1 MQLLFCCVGKDMEM
15 IKIKDFW
22 EGEAQ
27 IYDEAIKEELKGK
40 FAPQWKKLILDNSPK
55 ADRLKVLDIG
65 TGPGFFPVLLAKDG
79 HDVTGIDVT
88 ENMIKWAKHNAEN
101 CGVEATLLTMDT
113 HKLDFEDNSFDVI
126 VNRNVTW
133 TLENPRDAYKEW
145 MRVLKPG
152 GSLIIFDACWYL
164 WNYDKDLEKIYREN
178 EKRVKE
184 KYGRRIHQHTNP
196 DDEKR
201 LGEELFMSD
210 KRRPGWD
217 LVNLIDLGFK
227 EVMADVDI
235 TELVWDEMNKE
246 VNGPTPQFMIV
257 AKK

>member
-1 MQLLFCCVGKDMEM
+1 M

-65 TGPGFFPVLLAKDG
+65 TGPGFFPVLLAQEG

-133 TLENPRDAYKEW
+133 TLENPKDAYKEW

-152 GSLIIFDACWYL
+152 
-164 WNYDKDLEKIYREN
+164 IYGTTTR
-178 EKRVKE
+178 
-184 KYGRRIHQHTNP
+184 T
-196 DDEKR
+196 
-201 LGEELFMSD
+201 
-210 KRRPGWD
+210 
-217 LVNLIDLGFK
+217 
-227 EVMADVDI
+227 
-235 TELVWDEMNKE
+235 
-246 VNGPTPQFMIV
+246 
-257 AKK
+257 

>member
-1 MQLLFCCVGKDMEM
+1 M

-55 ADRLKVLDIG
+55 TDRLKVLDIG
-65 TGPGFFPVLLAKDG
+65 TGPEFFPVLLAQEG

-133 TLENPRDAYKEW
+133 TLENPKDA
-145 MRVLKPG
+145 
-152 GSLIIFDACWYL
+152 SLP
-164 WNYDKDLEKIYREN
+164 EKSLPT
-178 EKRVKE
+178 
-184 KYGRRIHQHTNP
+184 RIPFPSQIP
-196 DDEKR
+196 I
-201 LGEELFMSD
+201 
-210 KRRPGWD
+210 RPVP
-217 LVNLIDLGFK
+217 VNSPRKSFP
-227 EVMADVDI
+227 M
-235 TELVWDEMNKE
+235 
-246 VNGPTPQFMIV
+246 TP
-257 AKK
+257 